1 MSTPLAEG
9 KRLSDW
15 LKGEVQTP
23 TDFSRQEITVL
34 SGEVLVTGTVLAQ
47 LTSGG
52 KWVGLD
58 VGASSGAGSDAA
70 KGILLLDCDATDG
83 DQRAVAIVRDAVVSD
98 NGITWAANA
107 SAGDIVTHTAELLA
121 LGIVVREGA

>member
-23 TDFSRQEITVL
+23 TDFSRAEITVL
-34 SGEVLVTGTVLAQ
+34 SGQVLTTGTVLGK

-52 KWVGLD
+52 KYVKYD
-58 VGASSGAGSDAA
+58 EGASSGAGSDDAA
-70 KGILLLDCDATDG
+70 GILLLDCDATDG

-98 NGITWAANA
+98 NGLVWEPGIGSAAKAAALVDLAALNI
-107 SAGDIVTHTAELLA
+107 IVRT
-121 LGIVVREGA
+121 GV